1 MLNNATVNK
10 LHAMKLNE
18 MAKCFIAIQENPE
31 QYSGLGFP
39 ELIGIMVDAQYNKR
53 TSNKLGRLIN
63 NAELELPNACL
74 TDINYTSGRTLDQN
88 LIRQLGTCEYIAL
101 KNDVIITGA
110 TGSGK
115 TYLACALGIEALRQF
130 VSVKYVCMADMLLE
144 CSIAWENKEY
154 EKALRDYAK
163 PKLLIIDEWLARNP
177 DPNEI
182 NTIKQIVKAR
192 SKIGAT
198 IFCSQIRK
206 EGWYQALGADTK
218 AAESIVDQIVFN
230 SYEINIE
237 YSDPAKAVSMR
248 KIYSNLKPLV

>member
-10 LHAMKLNE
+10 LQAMKLNE

-31 QYSGLGFP
+31 NYSGLGFP
-39 ELIGIMVDAQYNKR
+39 ELVGIMVDAQYNKR
-53 TSNKLGRLIN
+53 TSNKLGRMVK

-74 TDINYTSGRTLDQN
+74 TDINYTSGRTLDPNQ
-88 LIRQLGTCEYIAL
+88 IRQLGTCDYIAN
-101 KNDVIITGA
+101 KNNVIITGA

-130 VSVKYVCMADMLLE
+130 VSVKYVRMPDVLLE

-154 EKALRDYAK
+154 EKAVRDYTK
-163 PKLLIIDEWLARNP
+163 PKLLIIDEWLARTP
-177 DPNEI
+177 DMNEI
-182 NTIKQIVKAR
+182 NTIKQIVQAR
-192 SKIGAT
+192 SKTGAT

-206 EGWYQALGADTK
+206 EGWYQALRADK
-218 AAESIVDQIVFN
+218 QAAESIMDLIVFN

-237 YSDPAKAVSMR
+237 YSDPANAVSMR
-248 KIYSNLKPLV
+248 KIYSNLKPLA